1 MTETCT
7 RKDFAA
13 RMGWRSQGQV
23 SNLIKDGLIALTDD
37 GKLVKVAESIAAIE
51 AARDPS
57 KAGVRARHAAEREQG
72 GAGHEK
78 EEDSFGNSYQAAR
91 TVKERYAALKEKL
104 AYEVSIGKY
113 MLAAE
118 AAEAVADGDTMIRGR
133 LETLPDILAPR
144 LSATSDEEQI
154 KSILRDEIE
163 TILEGISRAF
173 WTKKNGTE
181 T

>member
-1 MTETCT
+1 ML
-7 RKDFAA
+7 F
-13 RMGWRSQGQV
+13 RS
-23 SNLIKDGLIALTDD
+23 
-37 GKLVKVAESIAAIE
+37 
-51 AARDPS
+51 
-57 KAGVRARHAAEREQG
+57 
-72 GAGHEK
+72 AGHEK